1 MGHSTGG
8 ASISYALERFPEKIS
23 KAIFLCATMVSDG
36 QRPFDVFSEEVN
48 NKHSF
53 SSDPTFT
60 RENAMSVFVS
70 CAYIWEKLSYVDAAW
85 FCREVHERVAVLDLR
100 ERKRQASYRVHV

>member
-36 QRPFDVFSEEVN
+36 QRPFDVFTEEV
-48 NKHSF
+48 K
-53 SSDPTFT
+53 
-60 RENAMSVFVS
+60 
-70 CAYIWEKLSYVDAAW
+70 
-85 FCREVHERVAVLDLR
+85 
-100 ERKRQASYRVHV
+100 